1 MCGDNDVHA
10 PKAAVPLDDPNANET
25 FPWSSGRIFD
35 AHCHPTDTM
44 ASLSSIPGM
53 GTANLTVM
61 STRAQDQD
69 LVAQLGTDEPKV
81 VPAFGWHPWFS
92 YQLYDDTAAGSSDRG
107 KLTSMDDK
115 RRHLASVLTPS
126 PPLDKKDDGVKNE
139 KSEKTVALLA
149 ALDALAASLPAIRP
163 LSAFLAETKQRLIDL
178 PTALVGE
185 IGVDK
190 AFRVPEPPAADDSTT
205 VEGLTPGGR
214 EGRRLSPFRV
224 QPAHQAAILA
234 GQLRLAAELHRPVS
248 IHGVQAHGLLFS
260 TLASTWRGHERTVL
274 SKREK
279 HQIKGIAGI
288 EGIENDDSSDEE
300 EVEEPED
307 DSDDEDDRDR
317 KGTTLGKFVV
327 TPKPFPPAICLHS
340 FSGPVD
346 MLRQYLDPHIPAAI
360 YFSFSTAVNCS
371 TESGCQRTAEVIA
384 ACPDDRI
391 LVESDLHTAG
401 PVMDALLEDIYR
413 RVCAIKKWTLAEGV
427 ERIAQ
432 NYDTFVLRTSSKT
445 KKKSSK

>member
-1 MCGDNDVHA
+1 MCGDNDEHA
-10 PKAAVPLDDPNANET
+10 PRAAVPLDDPNASED
-25 FPWSSGRIFD
+25 FPWKSGRIFD

-44 ASLSSIPGM
+44 ASLSSIPAM
-53 GTANLTVM
+53 GTTNLTVM
-61 STRAQDQD
+61 STRGQDQD
-69 LVAQLGTDEPKV
+69 LVAQLGAEEAKV

-92 YQLYDDTAAGSSDRG
+92 YRLYDDTAGGDNNKG
-107 KLTSMDDK
+107 DLTSMDDK

-126 PPLDKKDDGVKNE
+126 PPLDNKDDND
-139 KSEKTVALLA
+139 KSEKTTTLLA
-149 ALDALAASLPAIRP
+149 ALDALASSLPAIRP
-163 LSAFLAETKQRLIDL
+163 LSAFLAETRQRLIDH
-178 PTALVGE
+178 PMALVGE

-190 AFRVPEPPAADDSTT
+190 AFRVPEPAADGSSS

-224 QPAHQAAILA
+224 QPAHQAAILSS
-234 GQLRLAAELHRPVS
+234 QLRLAAELQRPVS
-248 IHGVQAHGLLFS
+248 VHGVQAHGLLFS

-300 EVEEPED
+300 EFED
-307 DSDDEDDRDR
+307 DNNDDEGEDG
-317 KGTTLGKFVV
+317 KKTALGKFVV
-327 TPKPFPPAICLHS
+327 TPKPFPPVICLHS

-391 LVESDLHTAG
+391 LLESDLHTAG
-401 PVMDALLEDIYR
+401 PVMDKLLEDIYR

-432 NYDTFVLRTSSKT
+432 NYDAFILQTSSKL
-445 KKKSSK
+445 KKARK